1 MIADKFRQALKRQE
15 QIRST
20 PTRQGLV
27 YGNPTSYQ
35 VNAINNPNETCSDI
49 FKSGV
54 LNKYYNM
61 PYTAFVQGTGEKIAM
76 TELQYMIDLQNQ
88 LTDEDKSFI
97 DICEKSVEDV
107 WAKALK
113 ELGITKIEK
122 AELKE
127 FIDITDGVL
136 MSLKYHY
143 QRPRPLQLA
152 YVYSMPLYPFL
163 ATTANSPAYPSGHS
177 FDAYKIAF
185 LLSKRYPEKAMALI
199 QIAEDITMSRVKGGV
214 HYPSDSII
222 SKMLAKELTDQGF
235 FDKYLI

>member
-1 MIADKFRQALKRQE
+1 MIADKFRMALKNREHIKGSPQ
-15 QIRST
+15 RH
-20 PTRQGLV
+20 GLV

-35 VNAINNPNETCSDI
+35 VNAINNPNELCSDI

-61 PYTAFVQGTGEKIAM
+61 PYSAFIQGTGEKIAK
-76 TELQYMIDLQNQ
+76 TELQYMIDLQNV
-88 LTDEDKSFI
+88 LTEDDKIFM
-97 DICEKSVEDV
+97 DICETRVEDV
-107 WAKALK
+107 WVK
-113 ELGITKIEK
+113 ELEGLGISKIEK
-122 AELKE
+122 AQLKD
-127 FIDITDGVL
+127 FMDITDGIL

-185 LLSKRYPEKAMALI
+185 LLSKRYPEKAMQLLD
-199 QIAEDITMSRVKGGV
+199 IAERITLSRVKGGV
-214 HYPSDSII
+214 HYPSDSIL